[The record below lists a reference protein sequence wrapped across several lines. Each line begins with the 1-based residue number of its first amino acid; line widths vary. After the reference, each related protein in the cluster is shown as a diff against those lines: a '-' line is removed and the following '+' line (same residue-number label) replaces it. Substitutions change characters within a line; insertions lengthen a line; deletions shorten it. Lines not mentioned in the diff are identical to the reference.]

1 MADDADE
8 DPRAIRSIAV
18 TADDVVTAYE
28 ATTRGGRE
36 TVLRITPPFR
46 GRMRARLHVP
56 QEEDD
61 SAVHVPA
68 ADLVDE
74 SRLDPYPTPDETE
87 TAIRE
92 DPDVEYS
99 TELHHDRHTEAV
111 DRWREAAADA
121 IVDRV
126 AIVASDGE
134 HAIDVK
140 VLGG

>member
-1 MADDADE
+1 MADDE

-18 TADDVVTAYE
+18 TAEDVVTAYE
-28 ATTRGGRE
+28 ATTRSGRE

-56 QEEDD
+56 QGEDD
-61 SAVHVPA
+61 PAVHVPA
-68 ADLVDE
+68 TDLVDE
-74 SRLDPYPTPDETE
+74 SRLDPYPSPDETE

-99 TELHHDRHTEAV
+99 TDLHHDRHLDAV
-111 DRWREAAADA
+111 RRWREGAIDA
-121 IVDRV
+121 IVESV
-126 AIVASDGE
+126 AIETPYGTHTV
-134 HAIDVK
+134 DVK